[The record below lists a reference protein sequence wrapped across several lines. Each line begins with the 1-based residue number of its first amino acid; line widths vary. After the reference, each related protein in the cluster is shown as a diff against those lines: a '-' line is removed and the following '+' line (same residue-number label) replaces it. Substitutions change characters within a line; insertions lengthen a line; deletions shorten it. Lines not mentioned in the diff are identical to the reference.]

1 MKVLKRHFLKQNGDF
16 LIVIPKKC
24 CGMCSRVPPAGRYK
38 RRRLKGRKE
47 DDPLRKVQVL
57 SGSLV
62 KPKERKKS
70 VFNFVWDPATGRKSV
85 KQKSKRIK
93 DINKGMSLIL
103 LTISLN
109 YVQYI

>member
-1 MKVLKRHFLKQNGDF
+1 
-16 LIVIPKKC
+16 
-24 CGMCSRVPPAGRYK
+24 MCSRVPPAGRYK

-93 DINKGMSLIL
+93 NRNKGM
-103 LTISLN
+103 T
-109 YVQYI
+109 